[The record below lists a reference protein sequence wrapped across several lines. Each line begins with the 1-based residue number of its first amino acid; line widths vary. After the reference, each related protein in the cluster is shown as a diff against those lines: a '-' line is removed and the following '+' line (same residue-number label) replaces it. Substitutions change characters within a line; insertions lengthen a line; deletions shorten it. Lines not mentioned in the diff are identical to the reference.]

1 MSYIFPLTS
10 DILLRAPRSGL
21 LGVAVPAA
29 AALGEDL
36 GGYRAVDF
44 VHLTPARESSSQFGS
59 PLALRSVQ
67 VVHHDGLRDGLT
79 TSTSLRLGKASELA
93 FLSLSVRF
101 ALGGAAE

>member
-21 LGVAVPAA
+21 LHVFTAVVLEEGA
-29 AALGEDL
+29 

-59 PLALRSVQ
+59 PLALRSVEAA
-67 VVHHDGLRDGLT
+67 VEGDGFHGGGGGEGQRGAEP
-79 TSTSLRLGKASELA
+79 KKPKK
-93 FLSLSVRF
+93 
-101 ALGGAAE
+101 GAAAMPLPLHIKIGL

>member
-21 LGVAVPAA
+21 LHVFTAVVLEEGA
-29 AALGEDL
+29 